1 MAHVFQRVVPP
12 AELEATVE
20 RLSERM
26 VDPFTAADG
35 IVERMGLS

>member
-20 RLSERM
+20 RLAVRA

-35 IVERMGLS
+35 IVERMGLA